1 MQDIK
6 TAILRCELRKYITQ
20 KQTEQGA
27 YELRYNHNH
36 DPKTGRFISG
46 KSGLT
51 NSHQSGKIGAKNVTG
66 KTATIDKRKFTE
78 YALDPVNHPDKARAF
93 KEALGFDKSNYQLL
107 EKQIREKFDRNN
119 LVYKMTNEQGD
130 LYSLLLTIAGV
141 NGKTAKVMT
150 GWIDDKNDKRDFH
163 LTSVYVDK

>member
-20 KQTEQGA
+20 KLTEQGA
-27 YELRYNHNH
+27 YELRFNHNH

-46 KSGLT
+46 NSGLT

-78 YALDPVNHPDKARAF
+78 YALDPVNQPDKARAF

-107 EKQIREKFDRNN
+107 EKQIREKFDRKKLRARGKND
-119 LVYKMTNEQGD
+119 YGQKYDME
-130 LYSLLLTIAGV
+130 LTITGV
-141 NGKTAKVMT
+141 NKKSAKVLT
-150 GWIDDKNDKRDFH
+150 SWLDDDKKAMDFH
-163 LTSVYVDK
+163 MTSIYVNK